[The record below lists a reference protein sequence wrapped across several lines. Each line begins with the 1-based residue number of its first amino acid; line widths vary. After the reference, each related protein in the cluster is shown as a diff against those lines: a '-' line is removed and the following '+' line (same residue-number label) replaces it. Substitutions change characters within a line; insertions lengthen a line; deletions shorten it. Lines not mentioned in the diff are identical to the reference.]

1 MEKNKDYRKTYNDVT
16 AEVQN
21 EFVDELITDIFARV
35 ADQKELTTVESTLN
49 YIQNDMDFI
58 MTCMKVL
65 DKMKSRMS
73 SKVKHNLYEIDNSPA
88 YEKNLDTNC
97 DKTTINYK
105 ECALDNLKNEQ
116 YSFLLRS
123 ENS

>member
-1 MEKNKDYRKTYNDVT
+1 MT

-21 EFVDELITDIFARV
+21 EFIDELITDIFAQV

-73 SKVKHNLYEIDNSPA
+73 SKVKHNLDEIDNSSA
-88 YEKNLDTNC
+88 YKNNLDMNC
-97 DKTTINYK
+97 DKNTRNY
-105 ECALDNLKNEQ
+105 EDCTLDNLTNEQ

-123 ENS
+123 ENSQRYI